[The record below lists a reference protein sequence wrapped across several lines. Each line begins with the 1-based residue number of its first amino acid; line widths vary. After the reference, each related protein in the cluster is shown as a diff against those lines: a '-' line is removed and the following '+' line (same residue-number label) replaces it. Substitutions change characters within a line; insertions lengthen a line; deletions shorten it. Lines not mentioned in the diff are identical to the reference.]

1 MENEIRLGARQYVIA
16 AAGYDTSGYKIDR
29 DIKVFELDRP
39 EMIEDKVRR
48 IDEAGIDR
56 KNISYVGCDLGKG
69 FIPALLNAGYD
80 PKERTF
86 FSLLGSA

>member
-1 MENEIRLGARQYVIA
+1 MRGNVAIA

-56 KNISYVGCDLGKG
+56 ENISYVG
-69 FIPALLNAGYD
+69 FA
-80 PKERTF
+80 T
-86 FSLLGSA
+86 SARVLSPLC

>member
-1 MENEIRLGARQYVIA
+1 MQAAYGNEIRLGARQYVIA

-39 EMIEDKVRR
+39 EMIEDKARR

-56 KNISYVGCDLGKG
+56 KIS
-69 FIPALLNAGYD
+69 AM
-80 PKERTF
+80 
-86 FSLLGSA
+86 SAATSARILSPLC